1 MTFSKLL
8 ITAIIIFLILLI
20 YFTYSPKELIEIINN
35 NLHQIRVYGVKN
47 FVMLNIFFFSTYLFI
62 ATFSLPFA
70 LILGLFSGMIFEPIN
85 AILLVSFA
93 STIGATFAFL
103 LSRYLFAD
111 FIKKKYIKQ
120 YEKIDEGFK
129 KYNNYYIFALRMCV
143 LFPFFLINI
152 VLGLTSTRVL
162 NFYLI
167 SQIGM
172 LPATIIIV
180 NIGNSFNEILS
191 SKTGLNIEII
201 ILLTLLG
208 VFPLIAKLFFKRI
221 IN

>member
-35 NLHQIRVYGVKN
+35 NLHQIRVYGEKN
-47 FVMLNIFFFSTYLFI
+47 FVMLNIFFFSTYLFV

-70 LILGLFSGMIFEPIN
+70 LILGLLSGMIFEPIN

-180 NIGNSFNEILS
+180 NIGNSFDEMLS
-191 SKTGLNIEII
+191 SKMGLNIEIVI
-201 ILLTLLG
+201 FLTLLG
-208 VFPLIAKLFFKRI
+208 LLPLIAKLFFKRI